1 MTKARQV
8 AINLLRRG
16 LSKIAGPAHRLR
28 RDEDGSVSVEAIL
41 MLPLLIWAF
50 LGTWVFFDAYKA
62 QFVNAKAGYTIGD
75 ILSRETGFVT
85 PEYMDSLYDLQKF
98 LVDRTD
104 PIRLRLSVITY
115 DEANDSY
122 EVRWSRNRGGGGTI
136 TDTDVEGMRDMIPIM
151 ADGSSAIIVQTSME
165 YIPIYRNGL
174 SDMTFDDFVVTRP
187 RFAGQLCWNN
197 SNTSTSQDTATC

>member
-1 MTKARQV
+1 MTIARQM
-8 AINLLRRG
+8 AISLLSKG
-16 LSKIAGPAHRLR
+16 LSKIAGPAQRLR
-28 RDEDGSVSVEAIL
+28 RDQEGSVSVEAIL

-85 PEYMDSLYDLQKF
+85 PEYMDSLYNLQQF
-98 LVDRTD
+98 LVERGD

-115 DEANDSY
+115 DEDNDSY
-122 EVRWSRNRGGGGTI
+122 EVRWSRNRGGGGVI
-136 TDTDVEGMRDMIPIM
+136 TDSDVEEMRDMIPIM

-174 SDMTFDDFVVTRP
+174 SDLVFDDFVVTRP
-187 RFAGQLCWNN
+187 RFAGQLCWNS
-197 SNTSTSQDTATC
+197 SNTSTSQSTATC